1 MNVSLI
7 LKIETEDLIRYVNK
21 RVADHKKIRGKLT
34 FVQSIPRNVV
44 GKLQRS
50 FLTKWANAFD
60 TKLSMDENP

>member
-21 RVADHKKIRGKLT
+21 KVADHKKIRGKLT

-60 TKLSMDENP
+60 TKLSMDENS

>member
-1 MNVSLI
+1 M
-7 LKIETEDLIRYVNK
+7 DLIRYVNDK
-21 RVADHKKIRGKLT
+21 VADHKKIRGELT
-34 FVQSIPRNVV
+34 FVPSIPRNVV